1 MSWLFSQ
8 ALVAGFSEANSS
20 AGAPSAPLSG
30 TATPQAYLLPDR
42 MTESWNRFPSGMT
55 CEPLTA
61 NHGEGLLTWFR
72 EASLA
77 KTSAQR
83 EKAQGSTENAAGC
96 GITWPESLAKY
107 DPASSSWKTRQCS
120 LFEDSDECLETFP
133 RWGMMRDGELW
144 ELATPEHLTS
154 ENESGFWPTPQ
165 MVDYKGTSSG
175 SKFQQRNAQFSTW
188 ANGEAISGTIYPHP
202 DFYDA
207 LMAWPTGWSALNAL
221 GTDKFQQWLRSHGK
235 L

>member
-8 ALVAGFSEANSS
+8 ALVGAYSEANSS
-20 AGAPSAPLSG
+20 AGAPSAPSNG
-30 TATPQAYLLPDR
+30 TATPQAYLWPDK

-61 NHGEGLLTWFR
+61 SHGEGLLTWFR

-83 EKAQGSTENAAGC
+83 AKAQGLTESAVGC
-96 GITWPESLAKY
+96 GNTWPESLAKY
-107 DPASSSWKTRQCS
+107 DPASCSWKTRQCS

-133 RWGMMRDGELW
+133 RWGTMRGGELW

-175 SKFQQRNAQFSTW
+175 SKFQQRNAQFATW

-221 GTDKFQQWLRSHGK
+221 GTDRFQQWLRSHGK

>member
-8 ALVAGFSEANSS
+8 ALVEAYSEENSS
-20 AGAPSAPLSG
+20 AGAPSAPSSG
-30 TATPQAYLLPDR
+30 TVTPQAYLLPDR
-42 MTESWNRFPSGMT
+42 MTESWSRFPSGMT
-55 CEPLTA
+55 CGPLTA
-61 NHGEGLLTWFR
+61 SHGEGLLTWFR

-77 KTSAQR
+77 KTFPLL
-83 EKAQGSTENAAGC
+83 EKEQELTENAAEC
-96 GITWPESLAKY
+96 GNTWPESLAKY
-107 DPASSSWKTRQCS
+107 DLPTFSWKTRQCL
-120 LFEDSDECLETFP
+120 LFAGSDECLETFP
-133 RWGMMRDGELW
+133 RWGMMRGGELW
-144 ELATPEHLTS
+144 ELATPEHLTNG
-154 ENESGFWPTPQ
+154 NESGFWPTPQ

-188 ANGEAISGTIYPHP
+188 ANGEVISGTIYPHP

-207 LMAWPTGWSALNAL
+207 LMAWPTGWSALSAL

>member
-1 MSWLFSQ
+1 
-8 ALVAGFSEANSS
+8 
-20 AGAPSAPLSG
+20 
-30 TATPQAYLLPDR
+30 
-42 MTESWNRFPSGMT
+42 MT
-55 CEPLTA
+55 CGPLTA
-61 NHGEGLLTWFR
+61 SHGEVLLTWFL
-72 EASLA
+72 AGSHA
-77 KTSAQR
+77 KTSPLL
-83 EKAQGSTENAAGC
+83 EKGQESTESAAEC
-96 GITWPESLAKY
+96 GNIWPESLAKY
-107 DPASSSWKTRQCS
+107 DPTSSSWKTRQCS

-188 ANGEAISGTIYPHP
+188 ANGAAISGTIYPHP

-207 LMAWPTGWSALNAL
+207 LLGWPTGWSALNAL

>member
-20 AGAPSAPLSG
+20 DGAPFVPSNG

-42 MTESWNRFPSGMT
+42 MTESWSRFPSGMT
-55 CEPLTA
+55 CGALTA
-61 NHGEGLLTWFR
+61 SHGEALLTWFR

-83 EKAQGSTENAAGC
+83 ERAQESTESAAGC
-96 GITWPESLAKY
+96 GNTWPESLAKY
-107 DPASSSWKTRQCS
+107 DPTSFSWKTRQCS

-133 RWGMMRDGELW
+133 RWGTMRAGELW

-221 GTDKFQQWLRSHGK
+221 GTDKFQQWLLSHGK

>member
-20 AGAPSAPLSG
+20 DGAPFVPSNG

-42 MTESWNRFPSGMT
+42 MTESWSRFPSGMT
-55 CEPLTA
+55 CGALTA
-61 NHGEGLLTWFR
+61 SHGEALLTWFR

-83 EKAQGSTENAAGC
+83 ERAQESTESAAGC
-96 GITWPESLAKY
+96 GNTWPESLAKY
-107 DPASSSWKTRQCS
+107 DPTSFSWKTRQCS

-221 GTDKFQQWLRSHGK
+221 GTDKFQQWLLSHGK

>member
-8 ALVAGFSEANSS
+8 ALVEAYSEANSS
-20 AGAPSAPLSG
+20 DGARSAPLSG

-42 MTESWNRFPSGMT
+42 MTESWSRFPSGMT
-55 CEPLTA
+55 CGALTA
-61 NHGEGLLTWFR
+61 SHGEALLTWFL
-72 EASLA
+72 AGSHA
-77 KTSAQR
+77 KTSPLL
-83 EKAQGSTENAAGC
+83 EKGQESTESAAEC
-96 GITWPESLAKY
+96 GNIWPESLAKY
-107 DPASSSWKTRQCS
+107 DPATFSWKTRQCS

-133 RWGMMRDGELW
+133 RWGTMLGGELW
-144 ELATPEHLTS
+144 ELATSEHLTS

-207 LMAWPTGWSALNAL
+207 LMAWPTGWSALSAL
-221 GTDKFQQWLRSHGK
+221 ETDKFQQWLRSHGK

>member
-1 MSWLFSQ
+1 M
-8 ALVAGFSEANSS
+8 
-20 AGAPSAPLSG
+20 P
-30 TATPQAYLLPDR
+30 
-42 MTESWNRFPSGMT
+42 
-55 CEPLTA
+55 
-61 NHGEGLLTWFR
+61 
-72 EASLA
+72 
-77 KTSAQR
+77 
-83 EKAQGSTENAAGC
+83 EKAQGSTESAAGC
-96 GITWPESLAKY
+96 GNTWPESLAKY
-107 DPASSSWKTRQCS
+107 DPTSSSWKIRQCS

-133 RWGMMRDGELW
+133 RWGMMRNGELW

-221 GTDKFQQWLRSHGK
+221 ETDKFQQWLRSHGK

>member
-8 ALVAGFSEANSS
+8 VLVAEYLEANSS
-20 AGAPSAPLSG
+20 AGEPSAPSNG
-30 TATPQAYLLPDR
+30 TVTPQAYLLPDR

-55 CEPLTA
+55 CEPLTES
-61 NHGEGLLTWFR
+61 HGKALLTWFR

-83 EKAQGSTENAAGC
+83 AKAQGLKESAAGC
-96 GITWPESLAKY
+96 GNTWPESLAKY
-107 DPASSSWKTRQCS
+107 DPVTSLWKTRQCS

-133 RWGMMRDGELW
+133 RWGTMRDGELW
-144 ELATPEHLTS
+144 ELSTPEHLTN

-175 SKFQQRNAQFSTW
+175 SKFQQRNAQFATW

-207 LMAWPTGWSALNAL
+207 LLGWPTGWSALNAL
-221 GTDKFQQWLRSHGK
+221 GTDKFHQWLRSHGK